1 MKPLFPQ
8 NQNQYYG
15 HWTIHLKFLTHQK
28 SEKDVSEKGG
38 WWFFKEAYKPLNL
51 SMYICQV
58 IYDKSL
64 PFRTVFINELDKYG
78 DIDSKF
84 RFSIVL

>member
-38 WWFFKEAYKPLNL
+38 
-51 SMYICQV
+51 
-58 IYDKSL
+58 
-64 PFRTVFINELDKYG
+64 
-78 DIDSKF
+78 
-84 RFSIVL
+84 